1 MDEINETLEYSEKVI
16 RIKDSKGN
24 FIIYDATLSDLK
36 QLEMDLEKIGT
47 YYINKH
53 EVLIINTDNTPNPLI
68 DRSQVILDIFQFE
81 FEFLYSKVP
90 IYLK

>member
-1 MDEINETLEYSEKVI
+1 MDEINETIEYSEKVI

-90 IYLK
+90 ICLK